1 MFGGNFLLR
10 LSFPDDDFEYY
21 DWILILAWHKI
32 HILRNDIASQVWWVV
47 PQKKL
52 SLVNNSSWLEQI
64 NTLEGAKQRF
74 KGSGYN
80 LPAR

>member
-32 HILRNDIASQVWWVV
+32 HMLRNDIASQV
-47 PQKKL
+47 
-52 SLVNNSSWLEQI
+52 
-64 NTLEGAKQRF
+64 
-74 KGSGYN
+74 
-80 LPAR
+80 